1 MILFGIPYQY
11 TLSHV
16 LRARLN
22 YMREKYQIKDND
34 FLTFDALRQ
43 SAQCVG
49 RVIRSKTDYGVVIL
63 ADSRYNRVD
72 KRSKFPPWIMQFVRD
87 HCLNLATDAAIDQIK
102 AFLRLMGQP
111 IEQEAL
117 HSILMNEDQVK
128 DLSHSSFVN
137 AAALPSTQSI
147 IIRNSPPV
155 GVTTGGVHPKD
166 ATEPALPSQR
176 TTTGADDDED
186 DFGMAVYNDISSSRG
201 RDGHHPHQHPPE
213 RPTSAL
219 SDPSVA
225 AIAHTSLFLLEDL
238 LDG

>member
-87 HCLNLATDAAIDQIK
+87 QCLNLATDAAIDQIK
-102 AFLRLMGQP
+102 TFLRLMGQP
-111 IEQEAL
+111 IEQQAL

-137 AAALPSTQSI
+137 AEAVEAASASSQSI
-147 IIRNSPPV
+147 VPNSPPPV
-155 GVTTGGVHPKD
+155 VSAALLTTMD
-166 ATEPALPSQR
+166 
-176 TTTGADDDED
+176 ADDDD
-186 DFGMAVYNDISSSRG
+186 DFGMAVYNDISSSSQG
-201 RDGHHPHQHPPE
+201 RDGHHPPHHPSE
-213 RPTSAL
+213 RPTSAV
-219 SDPSVA
+219 SVA
-225 AIAHTSLFLLEDL
+225 STTTAHKSLFLLEDL

>member
-1 MILFGIPYQY
+1 MLLFGIPYQY

-87 HCLNLATDAAIDQIK
+87 QCLNLATDAAIDQIK

-117 HSILMNEDQVK
+117 HSILMNEDLVK
-128 DLSHSSFVN
+128 VLSHSSFVN
-137 AAALPSTQSI
+137 AAASASSQSI
-147 IIRNSPPV
+147 IHNSPPV
-155 GVTTGGVHPKD
+155 GVATGVQPRD
-166 ATEPALPSQR
+166 ATEPALPSQK
-176 TTTGADDDED
+176 TATDIDDED
-186 DFGMAVYNDISSSRG
+186 DFGMAVYNDVSSSRG
-201 RDGHHPHQHPPE
+201 RDDHHPPRPLE

-219 SDPSVA
+219 SEIPVA
-225 AIAHTSLFLLEDL
+225 AIAHKSLFLLEDL

>member
-1 MILFGIPYQY
+1 
-11 TLSHV
+11 
-16 LRARLN
+16 
-22 YMREKYQIKDND
+22 MREKYQIKDND

-87 HCLNLATDAAIDQIK
+87 QCLNLATDAAIDQIK

-128 DLSHSSFVN
+128 VLSHSSLVN
-137 AAALPSTQSI
+137 AAASASSQSI
-147 IIRNSPPV
+147 IHNSPPV
-155 GVTTGGVHPKD
+155 GVQPRD
-166 ATEPALPSQR
+166 ATEPALPSQK
-176 TTTGADDDED
+176 TATGIDDED
-186 DFGMAVYNDISSSRG
+186 DFGMAVYNDISSSLRG
-201 RDGHHPHQHPPE
+201 RDGHHPPHPLE

-219 SDPSVA
+219 SEIPVA
-225 AIAHTSLFLLEDL
+225 ATAHKSLFLLEDL